1 MRRKHGLLLAGVAV
15 LTLIFSR
22 SSLAEYRTE
31 KNLKLEPG
39 GRFTIDSSAGSVTI
53 TGTSESGARIV
64 VTSNR
69 DDLESLF
76 DLQFEESAGEVRV
89 TARKKHMFGWPNH
102 LRLHFDVRVP
112 AETQVDVKTGGG
124 SVEISQLKRDADL
137 NTSGGSINVS
147 DLAANLK
154 AHTSG
159 GSIELKRVTGDARID
174 TSGGG
179 IEGNS
184 LGGSIEAR
192 TSGGSVE
199 FDEVKGDLLA
209 HTSGGSIRIENAGG
223 KVDAHTSGGS
233 VEVGFAKGN
242 ARGGEV
248 GTSGGG
254 VRVALDRTVNLN
266 LEASTSSGA
275 VTMDNLQMTVTGTI
289 SPSHL
294 SGKIGSGGETLR
306 VHSDGGPVRI
316 EAR

>member
-1 MRRKHGLLLAGVAV
+1 MISPPRAMSRLGRQRVPGSANRCGRCDLQFLAGCARIVCGSNRCSAV
-15 LTLIFSR
+15 TDRRYKDKLAHYQESSSLLTFRAGPASNRTTRAGGYQNATPVVVSNSREFRRFNMRHKHVLVFAGLAALTLVFSR
-22 SSLAEYRTE
+22 STLAEYRTE

-39 GRFTIDSSAGSVTI
+39 GRFAIDSSAGSITI

-89 TARKKHMFGWPNH
+89 TAHKKHMFGWPNH

-112 AETQVDVKTGGG
+112 ADTQVDVKTGGG
-124 SVEISQLKRDADL
+124 SVEVSQLKRDADL
-137 NTSGGSINVS
+137 NTSGGSIKVS

-209 HTSGGSIRIENAGG
+209 
-223 KVDAHTSGGS
+223 
-233 VEVGFAKGN
+233 
-242 ARGGEV
+242 
-248 GTSGGG
+248 
-254 VRVALDRTVNLN
+254 
-266 LEASTSSGA
+266 
-275 VTMDNLQMTVTGTI
+275 
-289 SPSHL
+289 
-294 SGKIGSGGETLR
+294 
-306 VHSDGGPVRI
+306 
-316 EAR
+316 